1 MIKKTI
7 LAGGCFW
14 GMEDLIRKQPGVINT
29 DVVYAGGVMEN
40 PTYENHTG
48 YTEAVLIEYDD
59 TQTSFKNLLD
69 FFFQIHDPST
79 YNRQGNDIG
88 ESYKSIVFYN
98 DDVEM
103 NEAKEFIDIVNKSER
118 WLGPVMTEIKR
129 LDMDKVYKAE
139 EYHQDY
145 LIKVPKGYTC
155 HYVREGGSYLNDS
168 TK

>member
-14 GMEDLIRKQPGVINT
+14 GMEDLIRKQTGVTNT
-29 DVVYAGGVMEN
+29 DVVYAGGHIEN
-40 PTYENHTG
+40 PTYENHKG

-59 TQTSFKNLLD
+59 TKTSFKNLLD

-88 ESYKSIVFYN
+88 ESYKSIIFYN
-98 DDVEM
+98 DDIEKM
-103 NEAKEFIDIVNKSER
+103 EAEYFIDIVNKSGR
-118 WLGPVMTEIKR
+118 WNGPVVTELKP
-129 LDMDKVYKAE
+129 LDKYYLAE

-145 LIKVPKGYTC
+145 LVKVPKGYTC
-155 HYVREGGSYLNDS
+155 HYVREGGSYLQ
-168 TK
+168 

>member
-14 GMEDLIRKQPGVINT
+14 GMEDLIRKLPGVINT
-29 DVVYAGGVMEN
+29 DVVYAGGVGDN
-40 PTYENHTG
+40 STYENHTG
-48 YTEAVLIEYDD
+48 YTESVLIEYDD
-59 TQTSFKNLLD
+59 TQTNFKNLLD

-88 ESYKSIVFYN
+88 ESYKSIIFYN
-98 DDVEM
+98 DEKEKR
-103 NEAKEFIDIVNKSER
+103 EAEEFIDIVNKSER
-118 WLGPVMTEIKR
+118 WSGPVVTELKP
-129 LDMDKVYKAE
+129 LDKYYLAE

-145 LIKVPKGYTC
+145 LVKVPKGYTC

>member
-1 MIKKTI
+1 MIKKTV

-14 GMEDLIRKQPGVINT
+14 GMEDLIRKQVGVINT
-29 DVVYAGGVMEN
+29 DVVYAGGTIES

-48 YTEAVLIEYDD
+48 YTEAVLIEYND
-59 TQTSFKNLLD
+59 TQTTFKNLLD

-88 ESYKSIVFYN
+88 ESYKSIIFYN
-98 DDVEM
+98 NEDEM
-103 NEAKEFIDIVNKSER
+103 NEAKEFIELVNKSGR
-118 WLGPVMTEIKR
+118 WNSPVMTELKK
-129 LDMDKVYKAE
+129 LDMDKIYKAE

-155 HYVREGGSYLNDS
+155 HYVREGGSYL
-168 TK
+168 

>member
-1 MIKKTI
+1 MTKKTI

-14 GMEDLIRKQPGVINT
+14 GVEDLIRKLPGVTNT
-29 DVVYAGGVMEN
+29 DVVYAGGVVDS
-40 PTYENHTG
+40 PTYENHSG
-48 YTEAVLIEYDD
+48 YTESVLIEYDD

-88 ESYKSIVFYN
+88 ESYKSIIFYN
-98 DDVEM
+98 DE
-103 NEAKEFIDIVNKSER
+103 NEKREAEEFKDIVNKSGR
-118 WLGPVMTEIKR
+118 WSGPVVTELKP
-129 LDMDKVYKAE
+129 LDKYYLAE

-145 LIKVPKGYTC
+145 LVKVPKGYTC
-155 HYVREGGSYLNDS
+155 HYLREGGSYLIDS